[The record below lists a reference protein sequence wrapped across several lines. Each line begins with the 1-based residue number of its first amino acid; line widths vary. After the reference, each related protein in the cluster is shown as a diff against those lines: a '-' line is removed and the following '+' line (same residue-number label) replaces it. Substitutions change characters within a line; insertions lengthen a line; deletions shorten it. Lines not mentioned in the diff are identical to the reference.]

1 MAEIKL
7 VNSILKSYCETG
19 GINHL
24 DGVNL
29 PSREAVTEITRD
41 LLRVLFPGFYDRM
54 TLRSDQSRFF
64 VSQMLTSISDR
75 MQQELRKSFD
85 YQASS
90 TGEGGD
96 PATTATTARC
106 VTEVFLGKIPTIR
119 QMLAMDVD
127 AAYEGDPAANSRE
140 LIILAY
146 PGLEAVAVQ
155 RMAHVLY
162 ELSVPLIPR
171 MMTEWVHSRTGI
183 DIHPGATIGSH
194 FFIDHGTGVVIGETC
209 IIGSHVKIYQG
220 VSLGAKSFQK
230 DVEGRVV
237 KGTKR
242 HPNVEDRVTLYA
254 NATILGGDTT
264 LGEGSTIAAN
274 VFLTH
279 TVPPES
285 LVYYEDGELKVTS
298 KKRRDGTDGN
308 QDFQI

>member
-1 MAEIKL
+1 MR
-7 VNSILKSYCETG
+7 NG

>member
-1 MAEIKL
+1 MAETKL